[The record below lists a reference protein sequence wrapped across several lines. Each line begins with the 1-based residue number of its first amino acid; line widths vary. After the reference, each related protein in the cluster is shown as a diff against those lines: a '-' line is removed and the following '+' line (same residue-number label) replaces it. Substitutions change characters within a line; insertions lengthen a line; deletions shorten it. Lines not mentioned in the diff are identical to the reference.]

1 MNDII
6 DLIDTR
12 KPGVTELDIR
22 SAEEELG
29 VVFPK
34 QYKELFKLSN
44 NAQIGEWTLF
54 PIKDPKNL
62 KRTWDDIVRQ
72 NKDVRDEGM
81 ADGLF
86 SIGEDGTGDKLCFR
100 IVDTI
105 IDSNIYIWHHET
117 EELEELAANIKEFI
131 VSYSEI
137 NDEIDEDK

>member
-1 MNDII
+1 MNDVI

-12 KPGVTELDIR
+12 KPGVTDLDIKL
-22 SAEEELG
+22 AEEQLG
-29 VVFPK
+29 VVFPE

-72 NKDVRDEGM
+72 NQDVRDEGM
-81 ADGLF
+81 SNELI

-100 IVDTI
+100 IVDTVI
-105 IDSNIYIWHHET
+105 ESKIYIWYHET
-117 EELEELAANIKEFI
+117 EEEEEFASDLKEFI
-131 VSYSEI
+131 VSNSEFE
-137 NDEIDEDK
+137 DEIDEDE